1 MSDPLGLISGSGG
14 SSPVRPVN
22 RAAPAGGEQP
32 GQPSFRDV
40 LMRNIDEVNKLQQDA
55 TRAVEQLQTGQR
67 ADVENVLTAT
77 AKADM
82 AFKMLQ
88 AVRNQVM
95 RAYDE
100 VQQMRV

>member
-1 MSDPLGLISGSGG
+1 MADPLGLISGSSGMGG
-14 SSPVRPVN
+14 VGPSRVAPSSKPLD
-22 RAAPAGGEQP
+22 A
-32 GQPSFRDV
+32 GQPTFRDV
-40 LMRNIDEVNKLQQDA
+40 LLKNIEEVNKLQQDA
-55 TRAVEQLQTGQR
+55 VKAVEDLQTGQR

-77 AKADM
+77 AKADL